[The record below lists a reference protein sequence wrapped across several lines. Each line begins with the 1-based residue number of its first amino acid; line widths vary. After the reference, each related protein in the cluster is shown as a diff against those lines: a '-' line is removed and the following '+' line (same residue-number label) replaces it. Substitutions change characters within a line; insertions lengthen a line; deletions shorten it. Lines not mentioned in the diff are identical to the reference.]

1 MSDIADVAFVFAK
14 KICLCLFPFR
24 LYSASLLPLPPYMKE
39 DILHMAA
46 QTIRSEAGSVSQL
59 ENNLTADFEKA
70 VEAIYHCT
78 GRVVVTGVGKSA
90 IVAQKMVATFNSTG
104 TPALFMHAADAIHGD
119 LGMIQKNDIII
130 VVSNSGNSSEIKA
143 LLPLLKEL
151 AQTIIAITG
160 NLQSYLASCAG
171 FIINA
176 SVREESCPNNLAPT
190 NSTTAQ
196 MVLGDALA
204 VCLMKLNHFGEED
217 FARFHPGG
225 NIGKRLYLR
234 VEDLYKINEKPE
246 VFLET
251 PVKKVINEIS
261 GKRLGCT
268 AVIDGEN
275 KLIGIITDGD
285 IRRMLEKTDN
295 ISTVAAKDIFSAKP
309 KTISPQ
315 TLATEALDMMKAYD
329 ITQLIVI
336 DETNLYLGVLH
347 LHDLLREGIL

>member
-1 MSDIADVAFVFAK
+1 MSDIADVIFVFSE
-14 KICLCLFPFR
+14 KIHLPLFLFQ
-24 LYSASLLPLPPYMKE
+24 LYSASLLPLPPMKE
-39 DILHMAA
+39 NILHIAA
-46 QTIRSEAGSVSQL
+46 QTIRSEANSVCEL
-59 ENNLTADFEKA
+59 ENNLTVDFEKS
-70 VEAIYHCT
+70 VKAIHQCA
-78 GRVVVTGVGKSA
+78 GRVVITGVGKSA
-90 IVAQKMVATFNSTG
+90 IIAQKIVATFNSTG

-119 LGMIQKNDIII
+119 LGMIQKEDVII
-130 VVSNSGNSSEIKA
+130 VISNSGNSSEIKT
-143 LLPLLKEL
+143 LLPLLKQL

-160 NLQSYLASCAG
+160 NLQSYLATCAD

-204 VCLMKLNHFGEED
+204 VCLMKLNDFNEED

-234 VEDLYKINEKPE
+234 VEDLYKINEKPQ

-251 PVKKVINEIS
+251 PVKKVISEIS

-268 AVIDGEN
+268 AVINDEN

-285 IRRMLEKTDN
+285 IRRMLERTDN
-295 ISTVAAKDIFSAKP
+295 ISTVTAKDIYSTKP

-315 TLATEALDMMKAYD
+315 TLATDALDIMKAHD